1 MGGNLENVF
10 KTCSWGLRGVVPR
23 RRGDGRLALEGG
35 ARSVAGMTIGQ
46 GCNQG
51 EASPFLLSTAYFL
64 LLLSLARLFK
74 R

>member
-1 MGGNLENVF
+1 MPL
-10 KTCSWGLRGVVPR
+10 R